1 MTPSSKG
8 PSGSRALLTVVAIG
22 AGFLIVVLLARGAF
36 QASLN
41 APPPAPAAAP
51 PPTQVAVGGVTLI
64 SASIAL
70 PDDDQQ
76 YPKGPGADLMNN
88 NCTACHSASMALNQP
103 RLSAD
108 EWKGEVEKMRGTYKA
123 TVADKDVPGIVQYLT
138 DLSGRLEPGRALG
151 QTSSPRPPL
160 ASG

>member
-1 MTPSSKG
+1 MM
-8 PSGSRALLTVVAIG
+8 LLRVVAIG
-22 AGFLIVVLLARGAF
+22 LGFLVVVLSLRGAF

-51 PPTQVAVGGVTLI
+51 PPSQVAADGLTLT
-64 SASIAL
+64 SVSITL

-76 YPKGPGADLMNN
+76 YPKGPGAEVMNN

-108 EWKGEVEKMRGTYKA
+108 DWKGEVDKMRGTYKA
-123 TVADKDVPGIVQYLT
+123 TVADKDVPAIVQYLT
-138 DLSGRLEPGRALG
+138 DMSGRLGSGPAPGK
-151 QTSSPRPPL
+151 TSQPRPSPV
-160 ASG
+160 SG